1 MGKGWLRGLLISIV
15 VLFLFQ
21 TVFSYWAQLGLWLGL
36 GVFLIFLVA
45 FFVVIVRRSGSKRN
59 DAERKTYA
67 NWEREQADD
76 LNENECD

>member
-1 MGKGWLRGLLISIV
+1 
-15 VLFLFQ
+15 
-21 TVFSYWAQLGLWLGL
+21 LGL

-67 NWEREQADD
+67 NWKREQADD